1 MISFCRD
8 CVYKSR
14 LLRGI
19 LVQHA
24 VTCVYVAHSTLADE
38 SWIMFRVAR
47 QEGEFPNQLIKC
59 LEMLRQAFLKQMKK
73 GRYTRSHTQSLLLVL
88 TLQAQ
93 SQEQSW
99 TFVPSFFSAHPS
111 IHSFVLYLV
120 HWSISWPS
128 TYWERA
134 LLKSLNSHIVL
145 IVVFSFTSSVA
156 SADLHVTCKSLSV
169 NNNNKKR
176 STVLADVTGI
186 HRWLH
191 CARERGWDLETGT
204 CSVTTQ

>member
-59 LEMLRQAFLKQMKK
+59 LEMLRQAFFKTNEEREIHQEP
-73 GRYTRSHTQSLLLVL
+73 HPVSL
-88 TLQAQ
+88 AG
-93 SQEQSW
+93 S
-99 TFVPSFFSAHPS
+99 
-111 IHSFVLYLV
+111 
-120 HWSISWPS
+120 
-128 TYWERA
+128 
-134 LLKSLNSHIVL
+134 N
-145 IVVFSFTSSVA
+145 FTSSKPGA
-156 SADLHVTCKSLSV
+156 ELNFRPFFLLSSSIHTFICPISRPLV
-169 NNNNKKR
+169 NQ
-176 STVLADVTGI
+176 LAF
-186 HRWLH
+186 HL
-191 CARERGWDLETGT
+191 LGT
-204 CSVTTQ
+204 CTSQKSEFSHCSHSRFFFYLLSSIRRPPCYL